1 MRTPLSSGNSF
12 LAFSLFLLVGC
23 GERTEQQGLPVA
35 PTSPAFDAAHTSSNA
50 LDWDGTYTGTVPCAD
65 CEGIATSLT
74 LDRSG
79 KYTLRT
85 QYLGKSA
92 EVFTNEGNF
101 VWEADGNR
109 IQLEGVKDGA
119 SRFHVGEDQLFQLD
133 GNGERITGDLAESY
147 ILRKA
152 STAEGFPLVGTYW
165 KLVEVMGKS
174 VPHPE
179 GRMPAHMVLNPEE
192 KRVAGNAGCN
202 SFFSTYELDEA
213 AGRIRFEQAGSTMM
227 ACPDMSVED
236 AFMKAL
242 QEVDN
247 YSLAD
252 GKLSLNKA
260 RMAPLLRFEAVEM

>member
-1 MRTPLSSGNSF
+1 MAMS
-12 LAFSLFLLVGC
+12 LALLVGC
-23 GERTEQQGLPVA
+23 SEQAGPQEPAQGSTP
-35 PTSPAFDAAHTSSNA
+35 PAFDAAHTSSNA

-79 KYTLRT
+79 KYILRT

-92 EVFTNEGNF
+92 EVFTDEGNF

-119 SRFHVGEDQLFQLD
+119 SRFHVGEDQVFQLD
-133 GNGERITGDLAESY
+133 GNGERITGDLAENY

-152 STAEGFPLVGTYW
+152 SSAAGLPLVGTYW

-179 GRMPAHMVLNPEE
+179 GRMPAHMVLNAED

-236 AFMKAL
+236 AFLKAL

-252 GKLSLNKA
+252 GKLALNKA

>member
-1 MRTPLSSGNSF
+1 MQHTALLTITAFALLFSACSGQGANS
-12 LAFSLFLLVGC
+12 
-23 GERTEQQGLPVA
+23 
-35 PTSPAFDAAHTSSNA
+35 TSEPQATADPDPAHNSNTS
-50 LDWDGTYTGTVPCAD
+50 LDWAGTYTGTVPCAD
-65 CEGIATSLT
+65 CEGIATSIT

-79 KYTLRT
+79 DYVMRT
-85 QYLGKSA
+85 QYLGKST
-92 EVFTNEGNF
+92 EVYTAKGAFE
-101 VWEADGNR
+101 WEADGNR
-109 IQLEGVKDGA
+109 IRLKGVDGGA
-119 SRFHVGEDQLFQLD
+119 ARYQVGEGQLFQLD
-133 GNGERITGDLAESY
+133 QEGERITGELPGNY
-147 ILRKA
+147 ILRKEA
-152 STAEGFPLVGTYW
+152 SANAWPLLGTYW
-165 KLVEVMGKS
+165 KLVEVMGKT

-179 GRMPAHMVLNPEE
+179 GRMPAHMVLNAEE

-213 AGRIRFEQAGSTMM
+213 TSRLRFEQAGSTMM
-227 ACPDMSVED
+227 ACPDMSIED